1 MSAREV
7 GTRVGE
13 AIEFREHEHESATGD
28 EHGRGVDDVLA
39 RRSVVDPVGGRVADG
54 LAQRADE
61 GLGRVP
67 DRAPLLRKLPRVV

>member
-7 GTRVGE
+7 GARVGE
-13 AIEFREHEHESATGD
+13 AIEFREHEHDSATGD

-39 RRSVVDPVGGRVADG
+39 RRSVVDPVGSRVADG

-67 DRAPLLRKLPRVV
+67 DRAPLLRELP